1 MLDYPQIPK
10 IISKSLHLKLWRG
23 NLFHGA
29 LEREFASRGLSIFVI
44 LLGIVVFTQLVR
56 LLGESVSGTLA
67 VDSVLTLL
75 GFGALNYLPT
85 LLSLSLFLSVLL
97 TLTRAYR
104 ENEMVVWFSCGMG
117 LTRWVRPV
125 MYYALPIVCLIGLLS
140 LVLSPWAMS
149 KVDELKRRLDNRDDL
164 TIASPGTFRESRPSD
179 RVFLIE
185 SVDTK
190 KNQIGTIFI
199 QTMRNGRLGTL
210 VAKHGVQEVAPN
222 GDRFLVLLN
231 GTRYDGTPGRLDFK
245 IIEFERYSLRIKEA
259 EARQR
264 PTPLDSL
271 STPQLLKNSG
281 SWNVSE
287 LERRLSLPLGALILS
302 ILAIPLSFVNPRT
315 GRSFN
320 LIMALAIYM
329 VYNNLMGV
337 ITALVGQ
344 SKIDPIFAFFGIHML
359 MAALI
364 AALFYYRLSV
374 FSLWRLKR

>member
-1 MLDYPQIPK
+1 MQ
-10 IISKSLHLKLWRG
+10 
-23 NLFHGA
+23 
-29 LEREFASRGLSIFVI
+29 
-44 LLGIVVFTQLVR
+44 
-56 LLGESVSGTLA
+56 
-67 VDSVLTLL
+67 
-75 GFGALNYLPT
+75 
-85 LLSLSLFLSVLL
+85 
-97 TLTRAYR
+97 
-104 ENEMVVWFSCGMG
+104 
-117 LTRWVRPV
+117 
-125 MYYALPIVCLIGLLS
+125 
-140 LVLSPWAMS
+140 
-149 KVDELKRRLDNRDDL
+149 
-164 TIASPGTFRESRPSD
+164 
-179 RVFLIE
+179 
-185 SVDTK
+185 
-190 KNQIGTIFI
+190 
-199 QTMRNGRLGTL
+199 NGRLGTL

>member
-1 MLDYPQIPK
+1 M
-10 IISKSLHLKLWRG
+10 
-23 NLFHGA
+23 
-29 LEREFASRGLSIFVI
+29 
-44 LLGIVVFTQLVR
+44 
-56 LLGESVSGTLA
+56 
-67 VDSVLTLL
+67 
-75 GFGALNYLPT
+75 
-85 LLSLSLFLSVLL
+85 SVLL

-164 TIASPGTFRESRPSD
+164 TIASPGTFRESRQSD
-179 RVFLIE
+179 RVFFIE

-190 KNQIGTIFI
+190 KNQIGNIFI
-199 QTMRNGRLGTL
+199 QTMQNGRLGTL

-344 SKIDPIFAFFGIHML
+344 SKIDPIVAFLGIHML

>member
-1 MLDYPQIPK
+1 
-10 IISKSLHLKLWRG
+10 
-23 NLFHGA
+23 
-29 LEREFASRGLSIFVI
+29 
-44 LLGIVVFTQLVR
+44 
-56 LLGESVSGTLA
+56 
-67 VDSVLTLL
+67 
-75 GFGALNYLPT
+75 
-85 LLSLSLFLSVLL
+85 LSVLL

-164 TIASPGTFRESRPSD
+164 TIASPGTFRESRQSD
-179 RVFLIE
+179 RVFFIE

-190 KNQIGTIFI
+190 KNQIGNIFI
-199 QTMRNGRLGTL
+199 QTMQNGRLGTL

-344 SKIDPIFAFFGIHML
+344 SKIDPIVAFLGIHML